1 VAANP
6 KRFLKTS
13 VFSQPARRRPRL
25 KTRHWLAV
33 LGIFSGL
40 AALAQTH
47 SETQNA
53 EPGPRAALLQKMA
66 ELDAQDRMAKRM
78 ATIHVVPASTNAGP
92 RFRVD
97 RYVIEGNTLLSPGEI
112 AGIFTNVPAAFGTN
126 VAIDAILAAAGD
138 LQTAYR
144 ERGYMTV
151 VVGLPP
157 QKLTNAEVKVKV
169 TEAPLVAINVKLEGG
184 RYFSSNNVMRALPD
198 LHTNILLNA
207 KVFQRELD
215 EANMSRDRQIYPVIG
230 PGPEPGTSELTL
242 TAKERLPWHARL
254 EFNNDQA
261 TPGTPQLRANFS
273 SQYDN
278 LWDLEHQIGV
288 QYSFSIEKL
297 KEGSDYVVTPLDD
310 PLVANYS
317 AYYRLPLGGYPSVQ
331 NQVDTH
337 PGSFGYNEATHQF
350 NLPPPTGRPEL
361 TFYASRAVS
370 DTGVQNGLV
379 GFASPP
385 NSFTNNGTIYTPIS
399 FTTNSAG
406 ENITLNEDIGG
417 KLVLPLPQIG
427 IVSATFSLGADFK
440 RFQQTSY
447 NTNENNFIL
456 QYTDQEGQLQTIP
469 SSIPVPLAT
478 TYSTLNYFPL
488 NAGLSGSVPD
498 KLGTT
503 FFNANA
509 NFNVLPIF
517 SEESTQ
523 TTTTNITATTT
534 NIVHG
539 TTINH
544 GHSFSGVAYTPNART
559 HYVTLQLGVDRVQA
573 LPKDWSL
580 KLHADGQ
587 WANTALIGNEQYAMG
602 GTTGVRGYDNG
613 VAYGDT
619 GWRVSIEPQL
629 PPIDIGMFGN
639 EGDEEPCWLRGSV
652 FMDYGE
658 TYLLDPPPGSSGR
671 QKFWGAGWGA
681 TVNLGSHLDGRF
693 AMAWPLTATPQTPA
707 GDLHVYFGVGGQF

>member
-6 KRFLKTS
+6 KRSLNTS
-13 VFSQPARRRPRL
+13 VFS
-25 KTRHWLAV
+25 HWLAV
-33 LGIFSGL
+33 LGIFLGL
-40 AALAQTH
+40 TALAQTD
-47 SETQNA
+47 SATQNA

-66 ELDAQDRMAKRM
+66 ELDAQDQQAKRL
-78 ATIHVVPASTNAGP
+78 ATIHVVPVSTNAGP

-169 TEAPLVAINVKLEGG
+169 TEAPLVAINVKFESG

-215 EANMSRDRQIYPVIG
+215 QANLSRDRQIYPVIG

-254 EFNNDQA
+254 ELNNDQA

-337 PGSFGYNEATHQF
+337 PGNFGYNEATHQF

-370 DTGVQNGLV
+370 DTGVQQGQV
-379 GFASPP
+379 GFAAPP
-385 NSFTNNGTIYTPIS
+385 TNIVNNGVVYTPIS

-456 QYTDQEGQLQTIP
+456 QYTDQQGQLQTIP

-488 NAGLSGSVPD
+488 NAGLGGSVPD

-503 FFNANA
+503 FFNGNV
-509 NFNVLPIF
+509 NFNVLPGF
-517 SEESTQ
+517 SSD
-523 TTTTNITATTT
+523 ADFAK
-534 NIVHG
+534 VSYAG
-539 TTINH
+539 T
-544 GHSFSGVAYTPNART
+544 GARAN
-559 HYVTLQLGVDRVQA
+559 YVTIQLGADRVQT
-573 LPKDWSL
+573 LHQDWTV

-602 GTTGVRGYDNG
+602 GTTGVRGYSDG
-613 VAYGDT
+613 ETYGDT
-619 GWRVSIEPQL
+619 GWRVMFEPQL

-639 EGDEEPCWLRGSV
+639 EGGEEACWLRGSV

-681 TVNLGSHLDGRF
+681 TVNLGSHLDGRI